1 MNHDA
6 IAPPPPPLRR
16 FGGFGMLRG
25 MKVSTLVDFF
35 DRLYPFALAE
45 EWDNVGLIIGD
56 SKAEVS
62 GVAFCLDVTHDVLD
76 ETAESGCNV
85 LVTHH
90 PVIFRSIKRLNAAEL
105 QGGLV
110 AKAFKLGI
118 SVISLHTNLD
128 SAIGGLNDTLCD
140 LLGLTDV
147 KPLVDSGRERFYK
160 LAVFVPAGHAEKVR
174 EAMCA
179 QGAGVIGDYVD
190 CSFSTPGEGS
200 FRGLENKTNPFTGT
214 PGELEKSAEVKLEVQ
229 LRREIAGRVISAM
242 MAAHPYEEVAHDLI
256 PLSNKEA
263 GTGLARIGRIAEL
276 PLEDFIR
283 KVHDLGILVTRVLG
297 GPQKPIK
304 RVALCS
310 GAGSDFTTSAIS
322 QGADVYLTAEQKHH
336 HGLAAAHKGM
346 ALVET
351 DHYTL
356 EQKIWPKLADL
367 MQQQYPDLK
376 TKVATRG
383 PELWRRP

>member
-1 MNHDA
+1 ML
-6 IAPPPPPLRR
+6 PP
-16 FGGFGMLRG
+16 

-45 EWDNVGLIIGD
+45 EWDNVGLIVGD
-56 SKAEVS
+56 SKADVT
-62 GVAFCLDVTHDVLD
+62 GVTFCLDVTHEVLD
-76 ETAESGCNV
+76 ECIEEGCNV

-110 AKAFKLGI
+110 AKAFRHGI

-128 SAIGGLNDTLCD
+128 SAIGGLNDTLCEV
-140 LLGLTDV
+140 LGLTEV

-160 LAVFVPAGHAEKVR
+160 LAVFVPAEHAEKVR

-179 QGAGVIGDYVD
+179 QGAGVIGDYEQ

-200 FRGLENKTNPFTGT
+200 FLPVEGKTSPFSGT
-214 PGELEKSAEVKLEVQ
+214 PGQLEKAAEVKIEVQ
-229 LRREIAGRVISAM
+229 LRREIAGRVVSAM
-242 MAAHPYEEVAHDLI
+242 IAAHPYEEVAHDLI
-256 PLSNKEA
+256 PIANKEA
-263 GTGLARIGRIAEL
+263 GTGLARIGKCAETTL
-276 PLEDFIR
+276 DEFVR

-297 GPQKPIK
+297 DPQKAVK

-310 GAGSDFTTSAIS
+310 GAGSDFTGAAIS

-356 EQKIWPKLADL
+356 EQKHWPKLAAL
-367 MQQQYPDLK
+367 MNQQYPDLK

>member
-1 MNHDA
+1 
-6 IAPPPPPLRR
+6 
-16 FGGFGMLRG
+16 

-45 EWDNVGLIIGD
+45 EWDNVGLIVGD
-56 SKAEVS
+56 SKADVT
-62 GVAFCLDVTHDVLD
+62 GVGLCLDVTHDVLD
-76 ETAESGCNV
+76 ECAEAGCNL

-90 PVIFRSIKRLNAAEL
+90 PVIFRAIKRLNASEL

-110 AKAFKLGI
+110 AKAFQRGI
-118 SVISLHTNLD
+118 SLVALHTNLD
-128 SAIGGLNDTLCD
+128 SAVGGLNDTLCE
-140 LLGLTDV
+140 LLGLREV

-160 LAVFVPAGHAEKVR
+160 LAVFVPADHVDKVR

-179 QGAGVIGDYVD
+179 QGAGVIGDYEQ

-200 FRGLENKTNPFTGT
+200 FRGIEGRTNPFTGT
-214 PGELEKSAEVKLEVQ
+214 PGKLEKAAELKLEVL
-229 LRREIAGRVISAM
+229 LRREIAGRVVGALLS
-242 MAAHPYEEVAHDLI
+242 AHPYEEVAYDLI
-256 PLSNKEA
+256 PLHNKEA
-263 GTGLARIGRIAEL
+263 GTGLARIGKCDEL
-276 PLEDFIR
+276 PFEDFVR
-283 KVHDLGILVTRVLG
+283 KVQGLGILVTRVLG
-297 GPQKPIK
+297 DPRKPVK

-310 GAGSDFTTSAIS
+310 GAGSDFTGAAIS

-346 ALVET
+346 ALIET

-356 EQKIWPKLADL
+356 EQQHWPKLAEL
-367 MQQQYPDLK
+367 LKQQYPDLK
-376 TKVATRG
+376 TKVIERG